1 MCTLIALHRAVI
13 GAPLVVAA
21 NRDEYFDRE
30 AQAPRVEPAPGGA
43 ILAPKDLRAGGTW
56 LGINASGVFAAVTNR
71 RGGRNET
78 DRRSRGFLVTEAL
91 GHKSAREGALAIS
104 EAPESSYN
112 AFNFFIADG
121 RSAFIVTYDERP
133 TLREVEPGV
142 HVVGNVEPDDR
153 TDPKVARLF
162 EQAEKAALSG
172 RHRVLDELATI
183 CREHDCGEGT
193 LGDTCVHTARYGTRS
208 SCLLR
213 QSQDRSEDRFLYA
226 DGAPCGVAYE
236 DFTSL
241 LPELTATA
249 SYAAGEK
256 SARSAI

>member
-1 MCTLIALHRAVI
+1 MCTLIALHRAAI

-30 AQAPRVEPAPGGA
+30 ALAPRIEQTPGGA
-43 ILAPKDLRAGGTW
+43 VLAPKDLRAGGTW

-71 RGGRNET
+71 RSERT
-78 DRRSRGFLVTEAL
+78 DPDRRSRGFLVTEAL
-91 GHKSAREGALAIS
+91 ASRSAREGALAVAGAS
-104 EAPESSYN
+104 EAVYN

-121 RSAFIVTYDERP
+121 RSAFIVTYDDSP
-133 TLREVEPGV
+133 SLREVEPGV

-153 TDPKVARLF
+153 SDPKVARLL
-162 EQAEKAALSG
+162 EQAEKAAECG
-172 RHRVLDELATI
+172 RHRVLDELSTI
-183 CREHDCGEGT
+183 CREHDCGEGPI
-193 LGDTCVHTARYGTRS
+193 GDTCVHTATYGTRS

-213 QSQDRSEDRFLYA
+213 LSENRSEDRFLYA

-249 SYAAGEK
+249 SYVVGEK